1 MPIYTCER
9 CGETLRVGLEL
20 AADERNC
27 FGCRTPLAEV
37 SAAEDL
43 DRHRHGA
50 KLAGFVLAVLGVI
63 TYGTTSPFGLML
75 SAEKMGWRNR
85 SPGLRTADWVGV
97 VLGGLGTLFLPV
109 FLVGMWNYSLVGPQP
124 VLLYLA
130 FLAGWTWHRVR
141 VVWRWPRP
149 TAGRPPAA

>member
-1 MPIYTCER
+1 MPVYTCER

-37 SAAEDL
+37 GAAD
-43 DRHRHGA
+43 DPGRHQTGV
-50 KLAGFVLAVLGVI
+50 KLAGLVMAVLGAF
-63 TYGTTSPFGLML
+63 TYATTSPFGLML
-75 SAEKMGWRNR
+75 SAEKLWWRHR
-85 SPGLRTADWVGV
+85 PFGLRLADYTGV
-97 VLGGLGTLFLPV
+97 VLGGAGTLLLPV
-109 FLVGMWNYSLVGPQP
+109 VLVGMWTYSLIGPQP

-141 VVWRWPRP
+141 VVWQWPRP
-149 TAGRPPAA
+149 TAGRTPAA